1 MSSVNVNCPCGNQF
15 TAAEPTAE
23 NNFIVVCPSC
33 GNKLRIKPTGISRK
47 EYKKATAPSV
57 AELVVT
63 RVRKCELI
71 SGILWLIIG
80 ITQLIFVWTAAAG
93 VWNIFFSIMR
103 LRSLKNIQAGN
114 PELIPWYDS
123 RKNWLIAF
131 AIVNL
136 VLGGVIG
143 VFLVAFDWW
152 VRDYVLK
159 NKAAFEGEGS
169 TSQSVS

>member
-1 MSSVNVNCPCGNQF
+1 MASINVNCPCGNHF
-15 TAAEPTAE
+15 TVEEPTAD
-23 NNFIVVCPSC
+23 NKFIVDCPSC
-33 GNKLRIKPTGISRK
+33 GTKLKIKPEGISRK
-47 EYKKATAPSV
+47 EYKQATAPTA
-57 AELVVT
+57 AEQIAA
-63 RVRKCELI
+63 RIRKCEVI

-80 ITQLIFVWTAAAG
+80 IVQLILVWTAAAG

-103 LRSLKNIQAGN
+103 LRSVKNIQAGN
-114 PELIPWYDS
+114 SELVQWYDG

-159 NKAAFEGEGS
+159 NKAAFESEP
-169 TSQSVS
+169 SQSA